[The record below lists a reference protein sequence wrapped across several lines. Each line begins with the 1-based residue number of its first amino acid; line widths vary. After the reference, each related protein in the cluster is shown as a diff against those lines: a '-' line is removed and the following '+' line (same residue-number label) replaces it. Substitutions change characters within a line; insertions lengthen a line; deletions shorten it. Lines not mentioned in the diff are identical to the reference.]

1 MVSCISTSGGLV
13 VDSGAARALRKQQR
27 SLLATGIENVE
38 GDFQRGDVVT
48 IYDHKG
54 AVLGCGI
61 INYNSADISTIKGAH
76 SKKIATLLGYDYG
89 SEVVHRNN
97 LVVL

>member
-1 MVSCISTSGGLV
+1 
-13 VDSGAARALRKQQR
+13 VDSGAARALRKQNR
-27 SLLATGIENVE
+27 SLLATGIKKVE
-38 GDFQRGDVVT
+38 SKFQRGDVVT

-54 AVLGCGI
+54 TILGCGI
-61 INYNSADISTIKGAH
+61 TNYSSTDIGIIKGVH
-76 SKKIATLLGYDYG
+76 SKKIAALLGYDYG

>member
-1 MVSCISTSGGLV
+1 E
-13 VDSGAARALRKQQR
+13 VDSGAAGALRKQKR
-27 SLLATGIENVE
+27 SLLATGVSGVQGE
-38 GDFQRGDVVT
+38 FQRGDVVT

-54 AVLGCGI
+54 MILGCGI
-61 INYNSADISTIKGAH
+61 TNYSAGDIRAIRGAH
-76 SKKIATLLGYDYG
+76 SKEITTLLGYDYG